1 MCDENIS
8 EVLLCQQQGTK
19 GQPPLDLAG
28 LPVPVFMYQFTV
40 KLNVVFADGL
50 VASELLMV

>member
-8 EVLLCQQQGTK
+8 ELLLCQQQGTK
-19 GQPPLDLAG
+19 GQPPLAG
-28 LPVPVFMYQFTV
+28 LPVPVFMYQLTV